1 MSKEIEIKKDPE
13 AIMPMDS
20 MTLSFANECQK
31 ALRHRGVDYERN
43 IRQLILNCKGL
54 TAKDAREIKAE
65 LEVRDLK
72 QSSEALLSYFGIMKM
87 LLEHIASDL
96 SSICVKRKE
105 YYQQY
110 LLRRARLIEEQKY
123 RDKIERQTEKKRE
136 KKRAEQESA
145 EQ

>member
-1 MSKEIEIKKDPE
+1 MSKENEIKRDPE
-13 AIMPMDS
+13 AIMPMDGQ
-20 MTLSFANECQK
+20 TLSYVEEYCKILQ
-31 ALRHRGVDYERN
+31 RDGMGYTEN
-43 IRQLILNCKGL
+43 IRRLILNCKGI
-54 TAKDAREIKAE
+54 TAKEAREIDAA

-110 LLRRARLIEEQKY
+110 LLHQAQLVEEQKY
-123 RDKIERQTEKKRE
+123 REKIERQTEKKRE